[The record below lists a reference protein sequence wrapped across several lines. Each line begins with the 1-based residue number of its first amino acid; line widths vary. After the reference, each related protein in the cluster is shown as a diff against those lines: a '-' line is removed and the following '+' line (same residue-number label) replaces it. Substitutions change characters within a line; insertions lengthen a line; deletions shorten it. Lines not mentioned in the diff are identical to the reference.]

1 MNRGEEM
8 KIWDLDLTAASG
20 ADKKWRGGEAEADA
34 T

>member
-20 ADKKWRGGEAEADA
+20 ADKKWRKRREGRRS
-34 T
+34 